1 LASDMCSPVL
11 IEVPLPKTIDSK
23 PQAIKISL
31 QIPRNVRLTARTS
44 DSSTKA
50 FNAEASAGCTSPL
63 VPTAVTS
70 ARMALSLVQLG
81 WRQGGAGTF
90 PYGGGV
96 ELAIMLCRSVT
107 R

>member
-1 LASDMCSPVL
+1 MCSPVL
-11 IEVPLPKTIDSK
+11 IEVPLPKTIGSK

-50 FNAEASAGCTSPL
+50 FNAESERRLHIAF
-63 VPTAVTS
+63 VPTAATN

-81 WRQGGAGTF
+81 WRQGGAATF

-96 ELAIMLCRSVT
+96 ELAIMLCRSIT

>member
-1 LASDMCSPVL
+1 
-11 IEVPLPKTIDSK
+11 
-23 PQAIKISL
+23 
-31 QIPRNVRLTARTS
+31 
-44 DSSTKA
+44 
-50 FNAEASAGCTSPL
+50 
-63 VPTAVTS
+63 
-70 ARMALSLVQLG
+70 LSLVQLG